1 MKFKSKYSR
10 FYNKYESVQLYQNR
24 INNIRSNFT
33 FSIALINMLNEYVSN
48 SKKLVNMNFLYNSV
62 GMVPVEVLKE
72 NYSYFTFPLL
82 EENNANREFNIELRK
97 GTFRNT
103 ALSLLIRMNQ
113 IDKNIQKS
121 SIDYMIYPLP
131 LSNPIQYNLMDY
143 FNFQSKL
150 TDHLDEEKELE
161 YYQNEIRH
169 ILLLFDIRLENE
181 LTIAGTGKQREF
193 MFISSIGLFNR
204 FYNEIFIDKYRY
216 E

>member
-1 MKFKSKYSR
+1 MYYMIINIHIELLLLNLLKQKGVYLKDWDNFR
-10 FYNKYESVQLYQNR
+10 PFYNPNPPNIKINDLIQNSNNAISKANIQDFTINTNPVQLYQNR

-113 IDKNIQKS
+113 IDKNIQK
-121 SIDYMIYPLP
+121 I
-131 LSNPIQYNLMDY
+131 
-143 FNFQSKL
+143 
-150 TDHLDEEKELE
+150 E
-161 YYQNEIRH
+161 Y
-169 ILLLFDIRLENE
+169 
-181 LTIAGTGKQREF
+181 
-193 MFISSIGLFNR
+193 
-204 FYNEIFIDKYRY
+204 
-216 E
+216 